1 MSTDQEELQR
11 LSQQLEAVESR
22 LEALHTEVQTLQSR
36 KSNIDEAIDAIE
48 TLESDATVQVPVG
61 GGAYIRATVEDI
73 DEVIV
78 GIGGGY
84 ATEGSESAAIS
95 HLEDRQDRIDDRI
108 ADLHDA
114 IAELEAQG
122 EELGQEAQERL
133 QRLQQEQAQQQGGLG
148 GALQSDE

>member
-1 MSTDQEELQR
+1 MSADQEELQK

-22 LEALHTEVQTLQSR
+22 LEALYTEVRTLQSR
-36 KSNIDEAIDAIE
+36 KADIDEAINAIE
-48 TLESDATVQVPVG
+48 SLDAGATVQVPVG
-61 GGAYIRATVEDI
+61 GGAYIRATVDTV

-84 ATEGSESAAIS
+84 ATEGTEEDAIS

-108 ADLHDA
+108 EQLHEA

-133 QRLQQEQAQQQGGLG
+133 QRLQQEQAQQQGGLAG
-148 GALQSDE
+148 NFQPNE